1 MYIVRPITMETLWG
15 DTRLHA
21 YQGDRAAQTIG
32 CVYTLS
38 GIDGIDCEI
47 YNEKEETTLR
57 RAVKN
62 PAIFGLED
70 GEEFPLIIAFDS
82 CAQDVSFQIHPTDTY
97 AKEQLQL
104 PYGKSEAWYF
114 IEKPSE
120 GWVYAEN
127 KAGHRAVVEAALQ
140 KRDFHGVI
148 DHIPVSENDLVYIR
162 SGMMHALTAGSLI
175 YEIQQS
181 TNITYRLYDYER
193 KDMHGH
199 TRPLHVK
206 EALANLDS
214 SLHVQKQNF
223 SEGSSFDQREF
234 SLRHLTLSGSYTNP
248 YSIASVISVVS
259 GSLQVDTFTVLRGGS
274 ILVMPEECIQLTGS
288 AECIIA
294 AGHPESAGSGMK
306 GATKN
311 VYIRTLVPVYTFSFF
326 ILDLL

>member
-15 DTRLHA
+15 DTRLHS

-47 YNEKEETTLR
+47 YNAKERTTLH
-57 RAVKN
+57 RAVQKN
-62 PAIFGLED
+62 PSAFGLQEGED
-70 GEEFPLIIAFDS
+70 FPVIIAFDS

-97 AKEQLQL
+97 AKEQLHL

-127 KAGHRAVVEAALQ
+127 KAGHRTAVETALQ
-140 KRDFHGVI
+140 RKDFHGVI
-148 DHIPVSENDLVYIR
+148 DHIPVSKHDLVYIR

-193 KDMHGH
+193 TDKHGN

-214 SLHVQKQNF
+214 SLHVQKQSF
-223 SEGSSFDQREF
+223 PKGTSFDQREF
-234 SLRHLTLSGSYTNP
+234 SLQHLTLSGSYTNT

-259 GSLQVDTFTVLRGGS
+259 GSLLVDTFPVLQGIS

-294 AGHPESAGSGMK
+294 AAHPYWR
-306 GATKN
+306 
-311 VYIRTLVPVYTFSFF
+311 V
-326 ILDLL
+326 

>member
-15 DTRLHA
+15 DTRLHS

-47 YNEKEETTLR
+47 YNAKERTTLH
-57 RAVKN
+57 RAVQKN
-62 PAIFGLED
+62 PSAFGLQEGED
-70 GEEFPLIIAFDS
+70 FPVIIAFDS

-97 AKEQLQL
+97 AKEQLHL

-127 KAGHRAVVEAALQ
+127 KAGHRTAVETALQ
-140 KRDFHGVI
+140 RKDFHGLI
-148 DHIPVSENDLVYIR
+148 DHIPVSKHDLVYIR

-193 KDMHGH
+193 TDKHGN

-214 SLHVQKQNF
+214 SLHVQKQSF
-223 SEGSSFDQREF
+223 PKGTSFDQREF
-234 SLRHLTLSGSYTNP
+234 SLQHLTLSGSYTNT

-259 GSLQVDTFTVLRGGS
+259 GSLLVDTFPVSQGVS

-294 AGHPESAGSGMK
+294 AAHPYWR
-306 GATKN
+306 
-311 VYIRTLVPVYTFSFF
+311 V
-326 ILDLL
+326 

>member
-1 MYIVRPITMETLWG
+1 MYIVCPITMETLWG
-15 DTRLHA
+15 DTRLHS

-47 YNEKEETTLR
+47 YNAKERTTLH
-57 RAVKN
+57 RAVQKN
-62 PAIFGLED
+62 PSAFGLQEGED
-70 GEEFPLIIAFDS
+70 FPVIIAFDS

-97 AKEQLQL
+97 AKEQLHL

-127 KAGHRAVVEAALQ
+127 KAGHRTAVETALQ
-140 KRDFHGVI
+140 RKDFHGVI
-148 DHIPVSENDLVYIR
+148 DHIPVSKHDLVYIR
-162 SGMMHALTAGSLI
+162 SGTVHALTAGSLI

-193 KDMHGH
+193 TDKHGN

-214 SLHVQKQNF
+214 SLHVQKQSF
-223 SEGSSFDQREF
+223 PKGTSFDQREF
-234 SLRHLTLSGSYTNP
+234 SLQHLTLSGSYTNT

-259 GSLQVDTFTVLRGGS
+259 GSLLVDTFPVSQGVS

-294 AGHPESAGSGMK
+294 AAHPYWR
-306 GATKN
+306 
-311 VYIRTLVPVYTFSFF
+311 V
-326 ILDLL
+326 

>member
-15 DTRLHA
+15 DTRLHS

-38 GIDGIDCEI
+38 GIDGMDCEI
-47 YNEKEETTLR
+47 YNAKERTTLH
-57 RAVKN
+57 RAVQKN
-62 PAIFGLED
+62 PSAFGLQEGED
-70 GEEFPLIIAFDS
+70 FPVIIAFDS

-97 AKEQLQL
+97 AKEQLHL

-127 KAGHRAVVEAALQ
+127 KAGLRTAVETALQ
-140 KRDFHGVI
+140 RKDFHGVI
-148 DHIPVSENDLVYIR
+148 DHIPVSKHDLVYIR
-162 SGMMHALTAGSLI
+162 SGTMHALTAGSLI

-214 SLHVQKQNF
+214 SLHVQKQSF
-223 SEGSSFDQREF
+223 PKGTSFDQREF
-234 SLRHLTLSGSYTNP
+234 SLQHLTLSGSYTNT
-248 YSIASVISVVS
+248 YSVASVISVVS
-259 GSLQVDTFTVLRGGS
+259 GSLLVDTFPVSQGVS

-294 AGHPESAGSGMK
+294 AAHP
-306 GATKN
+306 
-311 VYIRTLVPVYTFSFF
+311 YWRI
-326 ILDLL
+326 

>member
-15 DTRLHA
+15 DTRLHS

-47 YNEKEETTLR
+47 YNAKEQTTLH
-57 RAVKN
+57 RAVQKK
-62 PAIFGLED
+62 PSAFGLQEGED
-70 GEEFPLIIAFDS
+70 FPVIIAFDS

-97 AKEQLQL
+97 AKEQLHL

-127 KAGHRAVVEAALQ
+127 KAGHRTAVETALQ
-140 KRDFHGVI
+140 RKDFHGVI
-148 DHIPVSENDLVYIR
+148 DHIPVSKHDLVYIR
-162 SGMMHALTAGSLI
+162 SGTMHALTAGSLI

-193 KDMHGH
+193 TDKHGN

-214 SLHVQKQNF
+214 SLHVQKQSF
-223 SEGSSFDQREF
+223 PKGTSFDQREF
-234 SLRHLTLSGSYTNP
+234 SLQHLTLSGSYTNT

-259 GSLQVDTFTVLRGGS
+259 GSLLVDTFPVSQGIS

-294 AGHPESAGSGMK
+294 AAHPYWRAQDQE
-306 GATKN
+306 
-311 VYIRTLVPVYTFSFF
+311 
-326 ILDLL
+326 

>member
-1 MYIVRPITMETLWG
+1 MYIVRPVTMETLWG

-47 YNEKEETTLR
+47 YNKKERTTLR
-57 RAVKN
+57 RAVKEN
-62 PAIFGLED
+62 PAAFGLEA

-97 AKEQLQL
+97 AKEQLHL

-127 KAGHRAVVEAALQ
+127 KAGHRTAVEAALQ
-140 KRDFHGVI
+140 KKDFHGVI

-181 TNITYRLYDYER
+181 TNVTYRLYDYER

-214 SLHVQKQNF
+214 SLHVQKQSF
-223 SEGSSFDQREF
+223 SEGSSFVQREF

-259 GSLQVDTFTVLRGGS
+259 GNLQVDTFPVSQGGS

-288 AECIIA
+288 AECILA
-294 AGHPESAGSGMK
+294 AAHPYWRAQ
-306 GATKN
+306 
-311 VYIRTLVPVYTFSFF
+311 
-326 ILDLL
+326 D

>member
-15 DTRLHA
+15 DTRLHS

-47 YNEKEETTLR
+47 YNAKERTTLH
-57 RAVKN
+57 RAVQKN
-62 PAIFGLED
+62 PSAFGLQEGED
-70 GEEFPLIIAFDS
+70 FPVIIAFDS

-97 AKEQLQL
+97 AKEQLHL

-127 KAGHRAVVEAALQ
+127 KAGHRTAVETALQ
-140 KRDFHGVI
+140 RKDFHGVI
-148 DHIPVSENDLVYIR
+148 DHIPVSKHDLVYIR
-162 SGMMHALTAGSLI
+162 SGTMHALTAGSLI

-193 KDMHGH
+193 TDKHGN

-214 SLHVQKQNF
+214 SLHVQKQSF
-223 SEGSSFDQREF
+223 PKGTSFDQREF
-234 SLRHLTLSGSYTNP
+234 SLQHLTLSGSYTNT

-259 GSLQVDTFTVLRGGS
+259 GSLLVDTFPVSQGIS

-294 AGHPESAGSGMK
+294 AAHPYWR
-306 GATKN
+306 
-311 VYIRTLVPVYTFSFF
+311 V
-326 ILDLL
+326 

>member
-15 DTRLHA
+15 DTRLHS

-38 GIDGIDCEI
+38 GIDGMDCEI
-47 YNEKEETTLR
+47 YNAKERTTLH
-57 RAVKN
+57 RAVQKN
-62 PAIFGLED
+62 PSAFGLQEGED
-70 GEEFPLIIAFDS
+70 FPVIIAFDS

-97 AKEQLQL
+97 AKEQLHL

-127 KAGHRAVVEAALQ
+127 KAGLRTAVETALQ
-140 KRDFHGVI
+140 RKDFHGVI
-148 DHIPVSENDLVYIR
+148 DHIPVSKHDLVYIR
-162 SGMMHALTAGSLI
+162 SGTMHALTAGSLI

-193 KDMHGH
+193 TDKHGN

-214 SLHVQKQNF
+214 SLHVQKQSF
-223 SEGSSFDQREF
+223 PKGTSFDQREF
-234 SLRHLTLSGSYTNP
+234 SLQHLTLSGSYTNT
-248 YSIASVISVVS
+248 YSVASVISVVS
-259 GSLQVDTFTVLRGGS
+259 GSLLVDTFPVSQGVS

-294 AGHPESAGSGMK
+294 AAHP
-306 GATKN
+306 
-311 VYIRTLVPVYTFSFF
+311 YWRI
-326 ILDLL
+326 

>member
-1 MYIVRPITMETLWG
+1 MYIVRPVTMETLWG

-47 YNEKEETTLR
+47 YNKRERTTLR
-57 RAVKN
+57 RAVKEN
-62 PAIFGLED
+62 PAAFGLEA

-97 AKEQLQL
+97 AKEQLHL

-127 KAGHRAVVEAALQ
+127 KAGHRTAVEAALQ
-140 KRDFHGVI
+140 KKDFHGVI

-181 TNITYRLYDYER
+181 TNVTYRLYDYER

-214 SLHVQKQNF
+214 SLHVQKQSF

-234 SLRHLTLSGSYTNP
+234 SLRHLTLSDSYTNP

-259 GSLQVDTFTVLRGGS
+259 GNLQVDTFPVSQGGS

-288 AECIIA
+288 AECILA
-294 AGHPESAGSGMK
+294 AAHPYWRAQ
-306 GATKN
+306 
-311 VYIRTLVPVYTFSFF
+311 
-326 ILDLL
+326 D

>member
-15 DTRLHA
+15 DTRLHS

-47 YNEKEETTLR
+47 YNAKERTTLH
-57 RAVKN
+57 RAVQKN
-62 PAIFGLED
+62 PSAFGLQEGED
-70 GEEFPLIIAFDS
+70 FPVIIAFDS

-97 AKEQLQL
+97 AKEQLHL

-127 KAGHRAVVEAALQ
+127 KAGHRTAVEAALQ
-140 KRDFHGVI
+140 RKDFHGVI
-148 DHIPVSENDLVYIR
+148 DHIPVSKHDLVYIR

-193 KDMHGH
+193 TDKHGN

-214 SLHVQKQNF
+214 SLHVQKQSF
-223 SEGSSFDQREF
+223 PKGTSFDQREF
-234 SLRHLTLSGSYTNP
+234 SLQHLTLSGSYTNT

-259 GSLQVDTFTVLRGGS
+259 GSLLVDTFPVSQGIS

-294 AGHPESAGSGMK
+294 AAHPYWR
-306 GATKN
+306 
-311 VYIRTLVPVYTFSFF
+311 V
-326 ILDLL
+326 

>member
-57 RAVKN
+57 RAVKKN
-62 PAIFGLED
+62 PAVFGLED

-82 CAQDVSFQIHPTDTY
+82 CAQDVSFQIHP
-97 AKEQLQL
+97 
-104 PYGKSEAWYF
+104 
-114 IEKPSE
+114 SE

-127 KAGHRAVVEAALQ
+127 KAGHRAAVEAALQ

-214 SLHVQKQNF
+214 SLHVQKQSF

-234 SLRHLTLSGSYTNP
+234 SLRHLALSGSYTNT

-294 AGHPESAGSGMK
+294 AAHPYWRAQDQE
-306 GATKN
+306 
-311 VYIRTLVPVYTFSFF
+311 
-326 ILDLL
+326 

>member
-15 DTRLHA
+15 DTRLHS

-47 YNEKEETTLR
+47 YNAKERTTLH
-57 RAVKN
+57 RAVQKN
-62 PAIFGLED
+62 PSAFGLQEGED
-70 GEEFPLIIAFDS
+70 FPVIIAFDS

-97 AKEQLQL
+97 AKEQLHL

-127 KAGHRAVVEAALQ
+127 KAGHRTAVEAALQ
-140 KRDFHGVI
+140 KKDFHGVI
-148 DHIPVSENDLVYIR
+148 DHIPVSKHDLVYIR
-162 SGMMHALTAGSLI
+162 SGTMHALTAGSLI

-193 KDMHGH
+193 TDKHGN

-214 SLHVQKQNF
+214 SLHVQKQSF
-223 SEGSSFDQREF
+223 PKGTSFDQREF
-234 SLRHLTLSGSYTNP
+234 SLQHLTLSGSYTNT

-259 GSLQVDTFTVLRGGS
+259 GSLLVDTFPVSQGVS

-294 AGHPESAGSGMK
+294 AAHPYWR
-306 GATKN
+306 
-311 VYIRTLVPVYTFSFF
+311 V
-326 ILDLL
+326 

>member
-15 DTRLHA
+15 DTRLHS

-47 YNEKEETTLR
+47 YNAKERTTLH
-57 RAVKN
+57 RAVQKN
-62 PAIFGLED
+62 PSAFGLQEGED
-70 GEEFPLIIAFDS
+70 FPVIIAFDS

-97 AKEQLQL
+97 AKEQLHL

-127 KAGHRAVVEAALQ
+127 KAGHRTAVETALQ
-140 KRDFHGVI
+140 RKDFHGVI
-148 DHIPVSENDLVYIR
+148 DHIPVSKHDLVYIR
-162 SGMMHALTAGSLI
+162 SGTMHALTAGSLI

-193 KDMHGH
+193 TDKHGN

-214 SLHVQKQNF
+214 SLHVQKQSF
-223 SEGSSFDQREF
+223 PKGTSFDQREF
-234 SLRHLTLSGSYTNP
+234 SLQHLTLSGSYTNT

-259 GSLQVDTFTVLRGGS
+259 GSLLVDTFPVSQGMS

-294 AGHPESAGSGMK
+294 AAHPYWR
-306 GATKN
+306 
-311 VYIRTLVPVYTFSFF
+311 V
-326 ILDLL
+326 

>member
-1 MYIVRPITMETLWG
+1 MYIVRPVTMETLWG

-21 YQGDRAAQTIG
+21 YQGNRAAQMIG

-47 YNEKEETTLR
+47 YNKKERTTLH
-57 RAVKN
+57 RAVKDN
-62 PAIFGLED
+62 PDAFGLKE
-70 GEEFPLIIAFDS
+70 GEEYPLIIAFDS

-97 AKEQLQL
+97 AKEQLHL

-127 KAGHRAVVEAALQ
+127 KTGRTAAVEEALQ
-140 KRDFHGVI
+140 KKDFHDVI
-148 DHIPVSENDLVYIR
+148 DHIPVERDELVYIR
-162 SGMMHALTAGSLI
+162 SGTMHALTKGSLI

-223 SEGSSFDQREF
+223 LEGSSFDQREF
-234 SLRHLTLSGSYTNP
+234 SLRHLTLSGSYTNT

-259 GSLQVDTFTVLRGGS
+259 GSLQVNTFTVSQGGS

-294 AGHPESAGSGMK
+294 AAHPYWRAQ
-306 GATKN
+306 
-311 VYIRTLVPVYTFSFF
+311 
-326 ILDLL
+326 D

>member
-57 RAVKN
+57 RAVKKN
-62 PAIFGLED
+62 PAVFGLED

-104 PYGKSEAWYF
+104 PYGKSEAWFF

-127 KAGHRAVVEAALQ
+127 KAGHRAAVEAALQ

-214 SLHVQKQNF
+214 SLHVQKQSF
-223 SEGSSFDQREF
+223 SEGSSFDQRE
-234 SLRHLTLSGSYTNP
+234 
-248 YSIASVISVVS
+248 
-259 GSLQVDTFTVLRGGS
+259 
-274 ILVMPEECIQLTGS
+274 
-288 AECIIA
+288 
-294 AGHPESAGSGMK
+294 
-306 GATKN
+306 
-311 VYIRTLVPVYTFSFF
+311 
-326 ILDLL
+326 

>member
-1 MYIVRPITMETLWG
+1 M
-15 DTRLHA
+15 
-21 YQGDRAAQTIG
+21 
-32 CVYTLS
+32 
-38 GIDGIDCEI
+38 
-47 YNEKEETTLR
+47 
-57 RAVKN
+57 
-62 PAIFGLED
+62 
-70 GEEFPLIIAFDS
+70 IIAFDS

-120 GWVYAEN
+120 GGVYAEN
-127 KAGHRAVVEAALQ
+127 QAGHRAVDEAALQ

-206 EALANLDS
+206 EALASLDS

-294 AGHPESAGSGMK
+294 AAHPYWRAQDQE
-306 GATKN
+306 
-311 VYIRTLVPVYTFSFF
+311 
-326 ILDLL
+326 

>member
-15 DTRLHA
+15 DTRLHS

-47 YNEKEETTLR
+47 YNAKERTTLH
-57 RAVKN
+57 RAVQKN
-62 PAIFGLED
+62 PSAFGLQEGED
-70 GEEFPLIIAFDS
+70 FPVIIAFDS

-97 AKEQLQL
+97 AKEQLHL

-127 KAGHRAVVEAALQ
+127 KAGHRTAVETALQ
-140 KRDFHGVI
+140 RKDFHGVI
-148 DHIPVSENDLVYIR
+148 DHIPVSKHDLVYIR

-193 KDMHGH
+193 TDKHGN

-214 SLHVQKQNF
+214 SLHVQKQSF
-223 SEGSSFDQREF
+223 PKGTSFDQREF
-234 SLRHLTLSGSYTNP
+234 SLQHLTLSGSYTNT

-259 GSLQVDTFTVLRGGS
+259 GSLFVGTFPVSQGVS

-294 AGHPESAGSGMK
+294 AAHPYWR
-306 GATKN
+306 
-311 VYIRTLVPVYTFSFF
+311 V
-326 ILDLL
+326 

>member
-15 DTRLHA
+15 DTRLHS

-47 YNEKEETTLR
+47 YNAKERTTLH
-57 RAVKN
+57 RAVQKN
-62 PAIFGLED
+62 PSAFGLQEGED
-70 GEEFPLIIAFDS
+70 FPVIIAFDS

-97 AKEQLQL
+97 AKEQLHL

-114 IEKPSE
+114 IEKPSG

-127 KAGHRAVVEAALQ
+127 KAGHRTAVEAALQ
-140 KRDFHGVI
+140 RKDFHGVI
-148 DHIPVSENDLVYIR
+148 DHIPVSKHDLVYIR

-193 KDMHGH
+193 TDKHGN

-214 SLHVQKQNF
+214 SLHVQKQSF
-223 SEGSSFDQREF
+223 PKGTSFDQREF
-234 SLRHLTLSGSYTNP
+234 SLQHRTLSGSYTNT

-259 GSLQVDTFTVLRGGS
+259 GSLLVDTFPVSQGIS

-294 AGHPESAGSGMK
+294 AAHPYWR
-306 GATKN
+306 
-311 VYIRTLVPVYTFSFF
+311 V
-326 ILDLL
+326 

>member
-57 RAVKN
+57 RAVKKN
-62 PAIFGLED
+62 PAVFGLED

-214 SLHVQKQNF
+214 SLHVQKQSF

-259 GSLQVDTFTVLRGGS
+259 GNLQVDTFPVSQGGS

-294 AGHPESAGSGMK
+294 AAHPYWRAQDQE
-306 GATKN
+306 
-311 VYIRTLVPVYTFSFF
+311 
-326 ILDLL
+326 

>member
-15 DTRLHA
+15 DTRLHS

-47 YNEKEETTLR
+47 YNAKERTTLH
-57 RAVKN
+57 RAVQKN
-62 PAIFGLED
+62 PSAFGLQEGED
-70 GEEFPLIIAFDS
+70 FPVIIAFDS

-97 AKEQLQL
+97 AKEQLHL

-127 KAGHRAVVEAALQ
+127 KAGHRTAVETALQ
-140 KRDFHGVI
+140 RKDFHGVI
-148 DHIPVSENDLVYIR
+148 DHIPVSKHDLVYIR

-193 KDMHGH
+193 TDKHGN

-214 SLHVQKQNF
+214 SLHVQKQSF
-223 SEGSSFDQREF
+223 PKGTSFDQREF
-234 SLRHLTLSGSYTNP
+234 SLQHLTLSGSYTNT
-248 YSIASVISVVS
+248 YSVASVISVVS
-259 GSLQVDTFTVLRGGS
+259 GSLLVDTFPVSQGVS

-294 AGHPESAGSGMK
+294 AAHPYWR
-306 GATKN
+306 
-311 VYIRTLVPVYTFSFF
+311 V
-326 ILDLL
+326 

>member
-21 YQGDRAAQTIG
+21 YQGDRAAQMIG

-47 YNEKEETTLR
+47 YNKKERTTLR
-57 RAVKN
+57 RAVKEN
-62 PAIFGLED
+62 PAAFGLEA

-97 AKEQLQL
+97 AKEQLHL
-104 PYGKSEAWYF
+104 PYGKSEAWFF

-127 KAGHRAVVEAALQ
+127 KAGHRAAVEAALQ

-214 SLHVQKQNF
+214 SLHVQKQSF

-234 SLRHLTLSGSYTNP
+234 SSRHLTLSGSYTNP

-294 AGHPESAGSGMK
+294 AAHPYWRAQDQE
-306 GATKN
+306 
-311 VYIRTLVPVYTFSFF
+311 
-326 ILDLL
+326 

>member
-57 RAVKN
+57 RAVKKN
-62 PAIFGLED
+62 PAVFGLED

-104 PYGKSEAWYF
+104 PYGKSEAWFF

-127 KAGHRAVVEAALQ
+127 KAGHRAAVEAALQ

-214 SLHVQKQNF
+214 SLHVQKQSF

-234 SLRHLTLSGSYTNP
+234 CDTSP
-248 YSIASVISVVS
+248 Y
-259 GSLQVDTFTVLRGGS
+259 
-274 ILVMPEECIQLTGS
+274 P
-288 AECIIA
+288 A
-294 AGHPESAGSGMK
+294 AIRIRIPSHP
-306 GATKN
+306 
-311 VYIRTLVPVYTFSFF
+311 
-326 ILDLL
+326 

>member
-15 DTRLHA
+15 DTRLHS

-47 YNEKEETTLR
+47 YNAKERTTLH
-57 RAVKN
+57 RAVQKN
-62 PAIFGLED
+62 PSAFGLQEGED
-70 GEEFPLIIAFDS
+70 FPVIIAFDS

-97 AKEQLQL
+97 AKEQLHL

-127 KAGHRAVVEAALQ
+127 KAGHRTAVETALQ
-140 KRDFHGVI
+140 RKDFHGVI
-148 DHIPVSENDLVYIR
+148 DHIPVSKHDLVYIR

-193 KDMHGH
+193 TDKHGN

-214 SLHVQKQNF
+214 SLHVQKQSF
-223 SEGSSFDQREF
+223 PKGTSFDQREF
-234 SLRHLTLSGSYTNP
+234 SLQHLTLSGSYTNT

-259 GSLQVDTFTVLRGGS
+259 GSLLVDTFPVSQGVS

-294 AGHPESAGSGMK
+294 AAHPYWR
-306 GATKN
+306 
-311 VYIRTLVPVYTFSFF
+311 V
-326 ILDLL
+326 

>member
-15 DTRLHA
+15 DTRLHS

-47 YNEKEETTLR
+47 YNAKERTTLH
-57 RAVKN
+57 RAVQKN
-62 PAIFGLED
+62 PSAFGLQEGED
-70 GEEFPLIIAFDS
+70 FPVIIAFDS

-97 AKEQLQL
+97 AKEQLHL

-127 KAGHRAVVEAALQ
+127 KAGHRTAVETALQ
-140 KRDFHGVI
+140 RKDFHGVI
-148 DHIPVSENDLVYIR
+148 DHIPVSKHDLVYIR

-193 KDMHGH
+193 TDKHGN

-214 SLHVQKQNF
+214 SLHVQKQSF
-223 SEGSSFDQREF
+223 PKGTSFDQREF
-234 SLRHLTLSGSYTNP
+234 SLQHLTFSGSYTNT

-259 GSLQVDTFTVLRGGS
+259 GSLLVDTFPVSQGVS

-294 AGHPESAGSGMK
+294 AAHPYWR
-306 GATKN
+306 
-311 VYIRTLVPVYTFSFF
+311 V
-326 ILDLL
+326 

>member
-57 RAVKN
+57 RAVKKN
-62 PAIFGLED
+62 PAVFGLED

-127 KAGHRAVVEAALQ
+127 KAGHRAVVVEAALQ

-294 AGHPESAGSGMK
+294 AAHPYWRAQDQE
-306 GATKN
+306 
-311 VYIRTLVPVYTFSFF
+311 
-326 ILDLL
+326 

>member
-47 YNEKEETTLR
+47 YNEKERTTLR
-57 RAVKN
+57 RAVKEN
-62 PAIFGLED
+62 PAAFGLEA

-127 KAGHRAVVEAALQ
+127 KAGHRAAVEAALQ

-148 DHIPVSENDLVYIR
+148 D
-162 SGMMHALTAGSLI
+162 
-175 YEIQQS
+175 QS
-181 TNITYRLYDYER
+181 R
-193 KDMHGH
+193 
-199 TRPLHVK
+199 
-206 EALANLDS
+206 
-214 SLHVQKQNF
+214 F
-223 SEGSSFDQREF
+223 
-234 SLRHLTLSGSYTNP
+234 
-248 YSIASVISVVS
+248 
-259 GSLQVDTFTVLRGGS
+259 
-274 ILVMPEECIQLTGS
+274 
-288 AECIIA
+288 
-294 AGHPESAGSGMK
+294 
-306 GATKN
+306 
-311 VYIRTLVPVYTFSFF
+311 
-326 ILDLL
+326 

>member
-1 MYIVRPITMETLWG
+1 MYIVRPVTMETLWG

-57 RAVKN
+57 RAVKEN
-62 PAIFGLED
+62 PAVFGLED

-127 KAGHRAVVEAALQ
+127 KAGHRAAVEAALQ

-234 SLRHLTLSGSYTNP
+234 SLRHLTLSGIYTNT

-294 AGHPESAGSGMK
+294 AAHPYWRAQDQE
-306 GATKN
+306 
-311 VYIRTLVPVYTFSFF
+311 
-326 ILDLL
+326 

>member
-15 DTRLHA
+15 DTRLHS

-47 YNEKEETTLR
+47 YNAKERTTLH
-57 RAVKN
+57 RAVQKN
-62 PAIFGLED
+62 PSAFGLQEGED
-70 GEEFPLIIAFDS
+70 FPVIIAFDS

-97 AKEQLQL
+97 AKEHLHL

-127 KAGHRAVVEAALQ
+127 KAGHRTAVETALQ
-140 KRDFHGVI
+140 RKDFHGVI
-148 DHIPVSENDLVYIR
+148 DHIPVSMHDLVYIR

-193 KDMHGH
+193 TDKHGN

-214 SLHVQKQNF
+214 SLHVQKQSF
-223 SEGSSFDQREF
+223 PKGTSFDQREF
-234 SLRHLTLSGSYTNP
+234 SLQHLTLSGSYTNT

-259 GSLQVDTFTVLRGGS
+259 GSLLVDTFPVSQGVS

-294 AGHPESAGSGMK
+294 AAHPYWR
-306 GATKN
+306 
-311 VYIRTLVPVYTFSFF
+311 V
-326 ILDLL
+326 

>member
-15 DTRLHA
+15 DTRLHS

-47 YNEKEETTLR
+47 YNAKERTTLH
-57 RAVKN
+57 RAVQKN
-62 PAIFGLED
+62 PSAFGLQEGED
-70 GEEFPLIIAFDS
+70 FPVIIAFDS

-97 AKEQLQL
+97 AKEQLHL

-127 KAGHRAVVEAALQ
+127 KAGHRTAVETALQ
-140 KRDFHGVI
+140 RKDFHGVI
-148 DHIPVSENDLVYIR
+148 DHIPVSKHDLVYIR

-193 KDMHGH
+193 TDKHGN

-214 SLHVQKQNF
+214 SLHVQKQSF
-223 SEGSSFDQREF
+223 PKGTSFDQREF
-234 SLRHLTLSGSYTNP
+234 SLQHLTLSGSYTNT

-259 GSLQVDTFTVLRGGS
+259 GSLLVDTFPVSQGIS

-294 AGHPESAGSGMK
+294 AAHPYWR
-306 GATKN
+306 
-311 VYIRTLVPVYTFSFF
+311 V
-326 ILDLL
+326 

>member
-57 RAVKN
+57 RAVKKN
-62 PAIFGLED
+62 PAVFGLED

-234 SLRHLTLSGSYTNP
+234 SLRPLTLSGSYTNP

-294 AGHPESAGSGMK
+294 AAHPYWRAQDQE
-306 GATKN
+306 
-311 VYIRTLVPVYTFSFF
+311 
-326 ILDLL
+326 

>member
-1 MYIVRPITMETLWG
+1 MYIVRPVTMETLWG

-57 RAVKN
+57 RAVKEN
-62 PAIFGLED
+62 PAVFGLED

-127 KAGHRAVVEAALQ
+127 KAGHRAAVEAALQ

-214 SLHVQKQNF
+214 SLHGQKQNF

-234 SLRHLTLSGSYTNP
+234 SLRYLTLSGSYTNT

-294 AGHPESAGSGMK
+294 AAHPYWRAQDQE
-306 GATKN
+306 
-311 VYIRTLVPVYTFSFF
+311 
-326 ILDLL
+326 

>member
-1 MYIVRPITMETLWG
+1 MYIVRPVTMETLWG

-57 RAVKN
+57 RAVKEN
-62 PAIFGLED
+62 PAVFGLED

-127 KAGHRAVVEAALQ
+127 KAGHRAAVEAALQ
-140 KRDFHGVI
+140 KRDFHG
-148 DHIPVSENDLVYIR
+148 
-162 SGMMHALTAGSLI
+162 ALTAGSLI

-234 SLRHLTLSGSYTNP
+234 SLRHLTLSGSYTNT

-294 AGHPESAGSGMK
+294 AAHPYWRAQDQE
-306 GATKN
+306 
-311 VYIRTLVPVYTFSFF
+311 
-326 ILDLL
+326 

>member
-1 MYIVRPITMETLWG
+1 MLFR
-15 DTRLHA
+15 
-21 YQGDRAAQTIG
+21 
-32 CVYTLS
+32 S
-38 GIDGIDCEI
+38 
-47 YNEKEETTLR
+47 
-57 RAVKN
+57 
-62 PAIFGLED
+62 
-70 GEEFPLIIAFDS
+70 
-82 CAQDVSFQIHPTDTY
+82 
-97 AKEQLQL
+97 
-104 PYGKSEAWYF
+104 
-114 IEKPSE
+114 
-120 GWVYAEN
+120 
-127 KAGHRAVVEAALQ
+127 
-140 KRDFHGVI
+140 VI

-294 AGHPESAGSGMK
+294 AADRKS
-306 GATKN
+306 
-311 VYIRTLVPVYTFSFF
+311 VV
-326 ILDLL
+326 

>member
-1 MYIVRPITMETLWG
+1 MYIVRPVTMETLWG

-57 RAVKN
+57 RAVKEN
-62 PAIFGLED
+62 PAVFGLED

-127 KAGHRAVVEAALQ
+127 KAGHRAAVEAALQ

-199 TRPLHVK
+199 TRPLPACPKTELFRRKQLRPAGVLFATPHLIRQLY
-206 EALANLDS
+206 EYIFHRIRDIRGFRQS
-214 SLHVQKQNF
+214 SGRYLYRV
-223 SEGSSFDQREF
+223 
-234 SLRHLTLSGSYTNP
+234 
-248 YSIASVISVVS
+248 
-259 GSLQVDTFTVLRGGS
+259 
-274 ILVMPEECIQLTGS
+274 TGW
-288 AECIIA
+288 
-294 AGHPESAGSGMK
+294 
-306 GATKN
+306 
-311 VYIRTLVPVYTFSFF
+311 
-326 ILDLL
+326 